1 MLNASYSPSLWEV
14 SSGAFRWPETTKPW
28 VIATALV
35 NAGES
40 HAHLQTMCA
49 ASGLEM
55 ASSLSAA
62 DYLLMSIQCFVIDAG
77 QWRMCQVTEVL
88 VGTLGNTAAAVFRDE
103 QGGEFCPDAPD
114 VPTNQ
119 IAGLVSV
126 GRVARQSV
134 APRSPPT
141 ASAGMQLYGAIVRQ
155 RCGSSASPPVVANA
169 STSANE
175 GRPPT
180 GRASGSPS
188 SDESTLSTV
197 ARHLIDGID
206 RRQTMKTVRDGHRP
220 SKGTR

>member
-40 HAHLQTMCA
+40 HAHLQTMCT

-55 ASSLSAA
+55 ASSLSATE
-62 DYLLMSIQCFVIDAG
+62 YRLMSIQCFVVDAG

-88 VGTLGNTAAAVFRDE
+88 IGTLGNTAAAVFRDD
-103 QGGEFCPDAPD
+103 QGAEFCPDAPE
-114 VPTNQ
+114 VPANQ
-119 IAGLVSV
+119 IAELVSV
-126 GRVARQSV
+126 GRVVRQSA

-155 RCGSSASPPVVANA
+155 RGGSIASPPNAANA
-169 STSANE
+169 SISVGERSPTSEHVPN
-175 GRPPT
+175 G
-180 GRASGSPS
+180 GSV
-188 SDESTLSTV
+188 L
-197 ARHLIDGID
+197 D
-206 RRQTMKTVRDGHRP
+206 RLP
-220 SKGTR
+220 